1 MVLEEV
7 AGLYRIISLKVLRR
21 TPNVCFDALDLSQI
35 SPIASI
41 DRVMHGPGAISPG
54 GVGDVARPW
63 YMHPH
68 QEDNLMVLHGA
79 RYVELFTSEHGRVET
94 FAVRPD
100 SVSRTG
106 GKTFEGAVMLVW
118 PRRVFH
124 RIVSCPKEGSASIN
138 LAAHF
143 EGFDI
148 RTNFNVYDLDTS
160 SGEYRVV
167 REGHLDQPG
176 A

>member
-21 TPNVCFDALDLSQI
+21 TPNVKFDALDMGHI

-41 DRVMHGPGAISPG
+41 DRVIHECGAISPG
-54 GVGDVARPW
+54 SVGEVERPW
-63 YMHPH
+63 YMHPC
-68 QEDNLMVLHGA
+68 QEDNLMVLHGT
-79 RYVELFTSEHGRVET
+79 RYVDLYTLGHGRIET
-94 FAVRPD
+94 FTVKPD
-100 SVSRTG
+100 CVSMEG
-106 GKTFEGAVMLVW
+106 GKTYEGALMLVW
-118 PRRVFH
+118 PRHVFH

-148 RTNFNVYDLDTS
+148 RTNFNVYDLDPFT
-160 SGEYRVV
+160 GAYRVV
-167 REGHLDQPG
+167 REGYLDQPS
-176 A
+176 